1 LCVVLA
7 SASRVSDEDTG
18 FVRAIHK
25 HFHKIHNRITIR
37 CHKHAVSKCFG
48 TRHNRRKACLLYHT
62 RRCGRPQLQCRKR
75 CRFCPCIRQCRK
87 RCHTGFKLS
96 KWHSCKCIPNKSHRC
111 HRQAASKC
119 RRRHNRKA
127 CVSKYTRRCFVR
139 AHFRKI
145 NQSHRCHIQAASKC
159 RKARHNRKA
168 CVWDYTRRCDVR
180 AHFRKI
186 HKSHRCDKQAASKCR
201 KARYN
206 RKACVSKYTRRCLIS
221 RPQCRKKC
229 PIGFKISRYSCKCVF
244 KITKSH
250 KCKRKV
256 AIKCRRAS
264 SLYRKGCVSKYTRR
278 CLNGLN
284 K

>member
-1 LCVVLA
+1 MKLTVVCLLCVLCVVLA

-127 CVSKYTRRCFVR
+127 CVS
-139 AHFRKI
+139 
-145 NQSHRCHIQAASKC
+145 N
-159 RKARHNRKA
+159 
-168 CVWDYTRRCDVR
+168 YTRRCDVR

-229 PIGFKISRYSCKCVF
+229 PTGFKISRYSCKCVF

-256 AIKCRRAS
+256 AIKCRRAFS
-264 SLYRKGCVSKYTRR
+264 FHRKACVSKYTRR
-278 CLNGLN
+278 CYNGLN